1 MSANAPQGSGAT
13 KKPTPDGSVHRTDPN
28 RQMKEKTLKSVEN
41 QQSM

>member
-13 KKPTPDGSVHRTDPN
+13 KQPTPIGSVYKTDPK
-28 RQMKEKTLKSVEN
+28 RQMKQKTLKSVEN